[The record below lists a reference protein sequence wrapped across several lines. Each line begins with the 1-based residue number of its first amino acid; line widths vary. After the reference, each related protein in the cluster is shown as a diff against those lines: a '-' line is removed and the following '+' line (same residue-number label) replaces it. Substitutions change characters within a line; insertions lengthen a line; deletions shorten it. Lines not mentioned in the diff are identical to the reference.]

1 MEELFKEDFGE
12 SPHKVFKEFDEEPL
26 AAASLAQVHRA
37 VTHDGKEVA
46 VKVSYLVG
54 HGVFLLYFF
63 NCKIA
68 RHK

>member
-46 VKVSYLVG
+46 VKVSDLVC
-54 HGVFLLYFF
+54 HAVHYKF
-63 NCKIA
+63 
-68 RHK
+68 RHT